1 MIKKNESQMDR
12 AIRLLIGLVL
22 LFAGYQVGGWLM
34 IVFYVLGIIA
44 LLTAATGV
52 CFLYKIF
59 GLDTA
64 KSEAKVET
72 DKVVEPETMAPVEP
86 EEETVPT
93 VETEDEEP
101 EEEAEEE
108 AEEEETTAAE
118 TKTETP
124 IEEEP
129 KAEETTEEPIEEKTE
144 EPKE

>member
-44 LLTAATGV
+44 LLTAATGY

-93 VETEDEEP
+93 VEEP
-101 EEEAEEE
+101 EEEEAEEGTE
-108 AEEEETTAAE
+108 EEPVAEEPKEEEKEEEVEEET
-118 TKTETP
+118 K
-124 IEEEP
+124 EEP
-129 KAEETTEEPIEEKTE
+129 VEEKTE
-144 EPKE
+144 ETKE